1 MNERVTGPRI
11 TGKWNDASLPTQE
24 RVEALLSQMT
34 LEEKVSQLG
43 SHWEMREEEDAQGEV
58 APMEDAMSAGKLPFA
73 QEIVNGEGHL
83 TRTYGTIP
91 LSVAEG
97 AKDLR
102 ERQAAI
108 MANNRFGIPAI
119 AHEECL
125 TGYTAYQA
133 TVYPT
138 SLAWGA
144 TFNPELI
151 EEMAAAI
158 GRDMTA
164 TGVHQGL
171 SPVLDVVR
179 DARWGRVE
187 ETIGE
192 DPYVIG
198 TIATAYVKGLQ
209 SAGIIATLKH
219 FAGYAASRAARNHA
233 PVHMGKRELIDLIFY
248 PFELAIREG
257 KVGAV
262 MNSYADIDGEVPA
275 ASKWLLTEVLREEW
289 GFEGTVVAD
298 YWAVAFLEKMHRI
311 AADQAEAARLAISA
325 GLDIELPHTG
335 GYRTLADQVRAGELE
350 EAVVDRSV
358 RRVLKQKAELG
369 LLDEGWE
376 PQVDESVDLDSEANR
391 VLARKVAHQSLV
403 LLKNGRLSRDET
415 RASSESRE
423 VGEGSERADARND
436 GPILPLLPEVWA
448 EKKVAVVGPSA
459 DEPRTMMGCYSF
471 PNHVLAKYPAGT
483 FPHKGIGVPMPS
495 ILDALGE
502 RFSDI
507 THAYGCP
514 IVDYDDAG
522 IDTAAQSAAEADV
535 AVVTVGDLAGMFG
548 AGTSGEGCDAEDL
561 RLPGAQ
567 QELVEAVL
575 ATGTPTVLVIISGRP
590 YALGAVAEKCAAIVQ
605 GFFPGEEGGPAL
617 ADLLTGA
624 VEPTGRLP
632 IGVPAD
638 PGGQPAGYI
647 AAPLGQNS
655 SGVSN
660 LDPTPLYPFG
670 HGLSYSSVEYS
681 ELNVDAAEVAVDGTV
696 NVSAK
701 VTNTGQR
708 PVNEVVQLYF
718 GDRHASV
725 ARPVRQL
732 LSYARVELA
741 PEESREVTFWV
752 HTDRFCFT
760 GVDYTRVVEP
770 GVIDLWIG
778 PSSGDLPLVGEVILV
793 GETREVTG
801 HRVLTTPARIT

>member
-1 MNERVTGPRI
+1 MTERI
-11 TGKWNDASLPTQE
+11 TGKWNDAALPTEE
-24 RVEALLSQMT
+24 RVEALLAEMT
-34 LEEKVSQLG
+34 LEDKVSQLG
-43 SHWEMREEEDAQGEV
+43 SHWEMREDPDTQGEV
-58 APMEDAMSAGKLPFA
+58 APMEDAMSSGKLPFER
-73 QEIVNGEGHL
+73 EIVNGEGHL
-83 TRTYGTIP
+83 TRTYGT
-91 LSVAEG
+91 VALEVPEG

-102 ERQAAI
+102 ERQAAVI
-108 MANNRFGIPAI
+108 AANRFGIPAI

-125 TGYTAYQA
+125 TGYTAYKA

-144 TFNPELI
+144 TFNPALI

-158 GRDMTA
+158 GADMAA
-164 TGVHQGL
+164 TGVQQGL

-198 TIATAYVKGLQ
+198 TLATAYVKGLQ

-233 PVHMGKRELIDLIFY
+233 PVHMGRRELIDLIFF
-248 PFELAIREG
+248 PFEMAVREG
-257 KVGAV
+257 KVGSV
-262 MNSYADIDGEVPA
+262 MNSYADIDGEAPA

-298 YWAVAFLEKMHRI
+298 YWAVAFLEKMHRV
-311 AADQAEAARLAISA
+311 AEDQADAARLAISA

-335 GYRTLADQVRAGELE
+335 GYRTLAQQVRDGKLE
-350 EAVVDRSV
+350 EAVLDRSV
-358 RRVLKQKAELG
+358 RRVLKQKVELG
-369 LLDEGWE
+369 MLDLPEGGGSWE
-376 PQVDESVDLDSEANR
+376 PQIDESVDLDSEANR
-391 VLARKVAHQSLV
+391 ALARRVAQESLV
-403 LLKNGRLSRDET
+403 LLKN
-415 RASSESRE
+415 
-423 VGEGSERADARND
+423 D
-436 GPILPLLPEVWA
+436 GILPLDPA
-448 EKKVAVVGPSA
+448 STGQVAVVGPSA

-502 RFSDI
+502 HFSQV
-507 THAYGCP
+507 TYQQGCP
-514 IVDYDDAG
+514 IVEYDDAG
-522 IDTAAQSAAEADV
+522 IAAAAQSAAEADI

-548 AGTSGEGCDAEDL
+548 AGTSGEGCDVEDL
-561 RLPGAQ
+561 KLPGAQ

-575 ATGTPTVLVIISGRP
+575 ATGTPTVLVVISGRP
-590 YALGAVAEKCAAIVQ
+590 YALGEVADRCAAIVQ

-624 VEPTGRLP
+624 VEPSGRLP
-632 IGVPAD
+632 IGVPAR
-638 PGGQPAGYI
+638 PGGQPVGYL

-655 SGVSN
+655 KGVSN

-670 HGLSYSSVEYS
+670 YGLSYSSVEYS
-681 ELNVDAAEVAVDGTV
+681 DLVVESAEIAVDGTV

-701 VTNTGQR
+701 VTNAGQR
-708 PVNEVVQLYF
+708 PVAEVVQLHF
-718 GDRHASV
+718 GDRNAQV

-732 LSYARVELA
+732 LSYAKVELA
-741 PEESREVTFWV
+741 PGEAKEVTFWV
-752 HTDRFCFT
+752 HADRFAFT
-760 GVDYTRVVEP
+760 GVDYTRIVEP
-770 GVIDLWIG
+770 GAIDLWVG
-778 PSSGDLPLVGEVILV
+778 PNAGDLPLAGEVTLV

-801 HRVLTTPARIT
+801 HRVLTTPARIS

>member
-1 MNERVTGPRI
+1 MTDQVTGL
-11 TGKWNDASLPTQE
+11 WNDASRPVDE
-24 RVEALLSQMT
+24 RVAALLEQMT

-58 APMEDAMSAGKLPFA
+58 APMEDAMSAGKLPFE
-73 QEIVNGEGHL
+73 QEIVDGEGHL
-83 TRTYGTIP
+83 TRTYGTSP
-91 LSVAEG
+91 LSVPEG
-97 AKDLR
+97 ARHLR
-102 ERQAAI
+102 ERQAAV

-125 TGYTAYQA
+125 TGYTAYKA

-158 GRDMTA
+158 GRDMAA
-164 TGVHQGL
+164 TGVQQGL

-198 TIATAYVKGLQ
+198 TLATAYVKGLQ

-233 PVHMGKRELIDLIFY
+233 PVHMGRRELIDLIFF
-248 PFELAIREG
+248 PFEMAVREG
-257 KVGAV
+257 KVGSV
-262 MNSYADIDGEVPA
+262 MNSYSDIDGEAPA

-289 GFEGTVVAD
+289 GFDGTVVAD
-298 YWAVAFLEKMHRI
+298 YWAVAFLEKMHHI
-311 AADQAEAARLAISA
+311 AADQEEAARLAVSA

-335 GYRTLADQVRAGELE
+335 GYRTLAQQVRDGKLE
-350 EAVVDRSV
+350 ESILDRSV

-369 LLDEGWE
+369 LLDQGWE
-376 PQVDESVDLDSEANR
+376 PQIDESVDLDSEANR
-391 VLARKVAHQSLV
+391 ALARKVAQQSLV
-403 LLKNGRLSRDET
+403 LLN
-415 RASSESRE
+415 
-423 VGEGSERADARND
+423 ND
-436 GPILPLLPEVWA
+436 GTLPLAA
-448 EKKVAVVGPSA
+448 ESTGKVAVLGPSA
-459 DEPRTMMGCYSF
+459 DDPRTMMGCYSF

-483 FPHKGIGVPMPS
+483 FPHRGIGVPMPS
-495 ILDALGE
+495 ILDALRE
-502 RFSDI
+502 HFSEV
-507 THAYGCP
+507 TYEPGCP
-514 IVDYDDAG
+514 IVEYDDAG
-522 IDTAAQSAAEADV
+522 IAAAAHEAAEADL

-548 AGTSGEGCDAEDL
+548 AGTSGEGCDVEDL

-575 ATGTPTVLVIISGRP
+575 ATGTPIVLVVISGRP
-590 YALGAVAEKCAAIVQ
+590 YALGAVAEQCAAVVQ

-632 IGVPAD
+632 IGVPAA
-638 PGGQPAGYI
+638 PGGQPVGYI

-655 SGVSN
+655 QGVSN

-670 HGLSYSSVEYS
+670 HGLSYSAVEYS
-681 ELNVDAAEVAVDGTV
+681 DLHIESAEISADGTV
-696 NVSAK
+696 NVSAT

-708 PVNEVVQLYF
+708 PVAEVVQLYF
-718 GDRHASV
+718 GDRHAQV

-732 LSYARVELA
+732 LSYARVELS
-741 PEESREVTFWV
+741 PGDSKEVTFWI
-752 HTDRFCFT
+752 HADRFAFT
-760 GVDYTRVVEP
+760 GVDYRRIVET
-770 GVIDLWIG
+770 GVIDLWVG
-778 PSSGDLPLVGEVILV
+778 PSAGDLPLSGEVDLV

-801 HRVLTTPARIT
+801 PRVLTTPARIR

>member
-1 MNERVTGPRI
+1 MADRVTGP
-11 TGKWNDASLPTQE
+11 WNDAALPVEE
-24 RVEALLSQMT
+24 RVEALLTQMT

-43 SHWEMREEEDAQGEV
+43 SHWEMREDNEAQGEV
-58 APMEDAMSAGKLPFA
+58 APMEDAMSSGKLPFDR
-73 QEIVNGEGHL
+73 EIVDGEGHL
-83 TRTYGTIP
+83 TRTYGT
-91 LSVAEG
+91 VALTVPEG
-97 AKDLR
+97 AALLR

-108 MANNRFGIPAI
+108 INANRFGIPAI

-158 GRDMTA
+158 GRDMAA

-198 TIATAYVKGLQ
+198 TLATAYVKGLQ
-209 SAGIIATLKH
+209 KSGIIATLKH

-233 PVHMGKRELIDLIFY
+233 PVHMGRRELMDLILF
-248 PFELAIREG
+248 PFEMAVREG
-257 KVGAV
+257 NVGSV
-262 MNSYADIDGEVPA
+262 MNSYADIDGEPPA
-275 ASKWLLTEVLREEW
+275 ASHWLLTEVLREQW

-298 YWAVAFLEKMHRI
+298 YWAVAFLEKMHRV
-311 AADQAEAARLAISA
+311 AADQAEAARLAITA

-335 GYRTLADQVRAGELE
+335 AYRTLAQQVRDGLVE
-350 EAVVDRSV
+350 ESIIDRSV
-358 RRVLKQKAELG
+358 RRVLRQKVELG
-369 LLDEGWE
+369 LLDEDWE
-376 PQVDESVDLDSEANR
+376 PQIDESVELDSEDNR
-391 VLARKVAHQSLV
+391 ALARRVAQQSLV
-403 LLKNGRLSRDET
+403 LLKN
-415 RASSESRE
+415 
-423 VGEGSERADARND
+423 D
-436 GPILPLLPEVWA
+436 GVLPAPAQTLNG
-448 EKKVAVVGPSA
+448 KRIAVVGPSA

-495 ILDALGE
+495 ILESLGKAYAGAE
-502 RFSDI
+502 V
-507 THAYGCP
+507 THAFGAP
-514 IVDYDDAG
+514 ITEYDESRIG
-522 IDTAAQSAAEADV
+522 EAAEVAAAADL
-535 AVVTVGDLAGMFG
+535 AVVTVGDVAGMFG
-548 AGTSGEGCDAEDL
+548 AGTSGEGCDVEDL
-561 RLPGAQ
+561 KLPGAQ

-575 ATGTPTVLVIISGRP
+575 ATGTPVVLVVISGRP
-590 YALGAVAEKCAAIVQ
+590 YALGGIAERCAAVVQ
-605 GFFPGEEGGPAL
+605 SFFPGEEGGPAL

-624 VEPTGRLP
+624 IEPSGRLP
-632 IGVPAD
+632 IGIPVH

-660 LDPTPLYPFG
+660 LDPTPLFPFG
-670 HGLSYSSVEYS
+670 HGLSYSSVDYR
-681 ELNVDAAEVAVDGTV
+681 ELSLAAEEIAVDGTV
-696 NVSAK
+696 E
-701 VTNTGQR
+701 VTATVANTGQR
-708 PVNEVVQLYF
+708 PVNELVQLYF

-732 LSYARVELA
+732 LGYARVELQ
-741 PEESREVTFWV
+741 PGESRSVRFSV
-752 HTDRFCFT
+752 HADRFSFT
-760 GVDYTRVVEP
+760 GVDYRRIVEP
-770 GVIDLWIG
+770 GVIDLWVG
-778 PSSGDLPLVGEVILV
+778 PSAGELPLAAELQLTGAVREITGERALN
-793 GETREVTG
+793 
-801 HRVLTTPARIT
+801 TPAQLI

>member
-1 MNERVTGPRI
+1 MPELVTGP
-11 TGKWNDASLPTQE
+11 WNDASLSPDD
-24 RVEALLSQMT
+24 RADALLAEMT

-43 SHWEMREEEDAQGEV
+43 SHWEMRDEEDAQGEV
-58 APMEDAMSAGKLPFA
+58 APMEDAMSAGKLPFE
-73 QEIVNGEGHL
+73 QEIVHGEGHL
-83 TRTYGTIP
+83 TRTYGTVP
-91 LSVAEG
+91 LSVPEG
-97 AKDLR
+97 ARHLR
-102 ERQAAI
+102 QRQAAVV
-108 MANNRFGIPAI
+108 AHNRFGIPAI

-125 TGYTAYQA
+125 TGYTAYKA

-144 TFNPELI
+144 TFHPELI

-158 GRDMTA
+158 GRDMAA
-164 TGVHQGL
+164 TGVQQGL

-198 TIATAYVKGLQ
+198 TVATAYVRGLQ

-233 PVHMGKRELIDLIFY
+233 PVHMGRRELIDQIFF
-248 PFELAIREG
+248 PFEMAIREG
-257 KVGAV
+257 GAGSV
-262 MNSYADIDGEVPA
+262 MNSYSDIDGEAPA
-275 ASKWLLTEVLREEW
+275 ASKWLLTDVLREEW
-289 GFEGTVVAD
+289 GFAGTVVAD
-298 YWAVAFLEKMHRI
+298 YWSVAFLEKMHRI
-311 AADQAEAARLAISA
+311 AEDQEEAARLAISA

-335 GYRTLADQVRAGELE
+335 SYRTLAQQVRDGQLE
-350 EAVVDRSV
+350 EAVLNRSV
-358 RRVLKQKAELG
+358 RRVLRQKAELG
-369 LLDEGWE
+369 LLDTGWE
-376 PQVDESVDLDSEANR
+376 PPIDESVDLDSESNR
-391 VLARKVAHQSLV
+391 ALARKVAQESLV
-403 LLKNGRLSRDET
+403 LLKN
-415 RASSESRE
+415 
-423 VGEGSERADARND
+423 D
-436 GPILPLLPEVWA
+436 GTLPLEPA
-448 EKKVAVVGPSA
+448 STGTVAVLGPSA
-459 DEPRTMMGCYSF
+459 DDPRTMMGCYSF

-495 ILDALGE
+495 ILDAVRE
-502 RFSDI
+502 HF
-507 THAYGCP
+507 TEVTYEPGCP
-514 IVDYDDAG
+514 IVEYDDAG
-522 IDTAAQSAAEADV
+522 IAAAARAAAEADI

-548 AGTSGEGCDAEDL
+548 AGTSGEGCDVEDL

-575 ATGTPTVLVIISGRP
+575 ATGTPTVLIVISGRP
-590 YALGAVAEKCAAIVQ
+590 YALGDVAEKCAAIVQ

-617 ADLLTGA
+617 ADLLVGA

-632 IGVPAD
+632 IGVPVR

-655 SGVSN
+655 QGVSN

-681 ELNVDAAEVAVDGTV
+681 DLYVESTEISVDGTV
-696 NVSAK
+696 NVSAT

-708 PVNEVVQLYF
+708 RTAEVVQLYF
-718 GDRHASV
+718 GDRSAQV

-741 PEESREVTFWV
+741 PSESKEVTFWV
-752 HTDRFCFT
+752 HSDRFAFT
-760 GVDYTRVVEP
+760 GVDYRRIVEP
-770 GVIDLWIG
+770 GAVDLWVG
-778 PSSGDLPLVGEVILV
+778 PSAGDLPLVGEVTLV
-793 GETREVTG
+793 GATRDVTG
-801 HRVLTTPARIT
+801 HRVLTTPARIR

>member
-1 MNERVTGPRI
+1 MTERI
-11 TGKWNDASLPTQE
+11 TGKWNDAALPTEE
-24 RVEALLSQMT
+24 RVEALLAELT
-34 LEEKVSQLG
+34 LEEKVAQLG
-43 SHWEMREEEDAQGEV
+43 SHWEMREDPDTQGEV
-58 APMEDAMSAGKLPFA
+58 APMEDAMSSGKLPFA
-73 QEIVNGEGHL
+73 QEIAHGEGHL

-91 LSVAEG
+91 LEVQEG
-97 AKDLR
+97 ARDLR
-102 ERQAAI
+102 ERQAGVIA
-108 MANNRFGIPAI
+108 ANRFGIPAI

-125 TGYTAYQA
+125 TGYTAYKA

-158 GRDMTA
+158 GTDMAA
-164 TGVHQGL
+164 TGVQQGL

-198 TIATAYVKGLQ
+198 TLATAYVKGLQ

-233 PVHMGKRELIDLIFY
+233 PVHMGRRELIDLILY
-248 PFELAIREG
+248 PFELAVREG
-257 KVGAV
+257 KVGSV
-262 MNSYADIDGEVPA
+262 MNSYADIDGEAPA

-298 YWAVAFLEKMHRI
+298 YWSVAFLEKMHRI
-311 AADQAEAARLAISA
+311 AEDQAEAARLAISA

-335 GYRTLADQVRAGELE
+335 GYRTLAQQVREGKLDESVL
-350 EAVVDRSV
+350 DRSV

-369 LLDEGWE
+369 LLDIAEDGSGWE
-376 PQVDESVDLDSEANR
+376 PKIDESVDLDSEANR
-391 VLARKVAHQSLV
+391 ELARRVAHESLV
-403 LLKNGRLSRDET
+403 LLKN
-415 RASSESRE
+415 
-423 VGEGSERADARND
+423 D
-436 GPILPLLPEVWA
+436 GILPLDPA
-448 EKKVAVVGPSA
+448 STGKVAVVGPSA

-471 PNHVLAKYPAGT
+471 PNHVLAKYPADT

-502 RFSDI
+502 RFSQVV
-507 THAYGCP
+507 YEFGCP
-514 IVDYDDAG
+514 IVDYDDARLSQAKTGAGSESSEAIEERERNDAG
-522 IDTAAQSAAEADV
+522 IVAAARAAAEADL

-548 AGTSGEGCDAEDL
+548 AGTSGEGCDVEDL
-561 RLPGAQ
+561 KLPGAQ

-575 ATGTPTVLVIISGRP
+575 ATGTPTVLVVISGRP
-590 YALGAVAEKCAAIVQ
+590 YALGAVADECAAIVQ

-632 IGVPAD
+632 IGVPAH
-638 PGGQPAGYI
+638 PGGQPVGYI

-655 SGVSN
+655 EGVSN

-670 HGLSYSSVEYS
+670 YGLSYSSVEYS
-681 ELNVDAAEVAVDGTV
+681 DLLVESAEIAVDGTV
-696 NVSAK
+696 NVSAR
-701 VTNTGQR
+701 VTNSGQR
-708 PVNEVVQLYF
+708 PVAEVVQLYF
-718 GDRHASV
+718 GDRNAQV
-725 ARPVRQL
+725 ARPVKQL
-732 LSYARVELA
+732 LSYAKVELA
-741 PEESREVTFWV
+741 AGESKEVTFWV
-752 HTDRFCFT
+752 HADRFAFT
-760 GVDYTRVVEP
+760 GVDYTRIVEP
-770 GVIDLWIG
+770 GAIDLWVG
-778 PSSGDLPLVGEVILV
+778 PNAGELPLAGEVTLV
-793 GETREVTG
+793 GETRQVTG
-801 HRVLTTPARIT
+801 HRVLTTPARIS

>member
-1 MNERVTGPRI
+1 
-11 TGKWNDASLPTQE
+11 
-24 RVEALLSQMT
+24 MT

-58 APMEDAMSAGKLPFA
+58 APMEDAMSAGKLPFT
-73 QEIVNGEGHL
+73 QEIINGEGHL
-83 TRTYGTIP
+83 TRTYGTVP
-91 LSVAEG
+91 LTVPEG

-102 ERQAAI
+102 ERQAAV
-108 MANNRFGIPAI
+108 MASNRFGIPAI

-125 TGYTAYQA
+125 TGYTAYKA

-144 TFNPELI
+144 TFNPSLI

-158 GRDMTA
+158 GRDMAA
-164 TGVHQGL
+164 TGVQQGL

-198 TIATAYVKGLQ
+198 TLATAYVKGLQ
-209 SAGIIATLKH
+209 SSGIIATLKH

-233 PVHMGKRELIDLIFY
+233 PVHMGRRELVDLIFF
-248 PFELAIREG
+248 PFEMAVREG
-257 KVGAV
+257 KVGSV
-262 MNSYADIDGEVPA
+262 MNSYADIDGEAPA
-275 ASKWLLTEVLREEW
+275 ASKWLLTEVLRDEW

-311 AADQAEAARLAISA
+311 AADQAEAARLALSA

-335 GYRTLADQVRAGELE
+335 GYRTLAQQVRDGKLAESIL
-350 EAVVDRSV
+350 DRSV

-369 LLDEGWE
+369 LLDPGWE
-376 PQVDESVDLDSEANR
+376 PQIDESVDLDSEANR
-391 VLARKVAHQSLV
+391 ALARTVAQQSLV
-403 LLKNGRLSRDET
+403 LLKN
-415 RASSESRE
+415 
-423 VGEGSERADARND
+423 D
-436 GPILPLLPEVWA
+436 GTLPLNPASVGT
-448 EKKVAVVGPSA
+448 VAAIGPSA
-459 DEPRTMMGCYSF
+459 DDPRTMMGCYSF
-471 PNHVLAKYPAGT
+471 PNHVLAKYPANT

-495 ILDALGE
+495 ILDALRE
-502 RFSDI
+502 HFSAV
-507 THAYGCP
+507 TYEPGCP
-514 IVDYDDAG
+514 IVEYDDAD
-522 IDTAAQSAAEADV
+522 IDAAARAAAQADL

-548 AGTSGEGCDAEDL
+548 AGTSGEGCDVEDL

-567 QELVEAVL
+567 QDLVEAVL
-575 ATGTPTVLVIISGRP
+575 ATGTPTVLVVISGRP
-590 YALGAVAEKCAAIVQ
+590 YALGEVAEQCAAIVQ

-632 IGVPAD
+632 IGVPAGH
-638 PGGQPAGYI
+638 GGQPAGYI

-655 SGVSN
+655 QGVSN

-681 ELNVDAAEVAVDGTV
+681 DLHIESAEINVDGTV
-696 NVSAK
+696 NVSAT
-701 VTNTGQR
+701 VSNTGER
-708 PVNEVVQLYF
+708 PVVEVMQLYF
-718 GDRHASV
+718 GDRNAQV

-741 PEESREVTFWV
+741 PGEAKEVTFWV
-752 HTDRFCFT
+752 HADRFAFT
-760 GVDYTRVVEP
+760 GVDYRRIVEP
-770 GVIDLWIG
+770 GVIDLWVG
-778 PSSGDLPLVGEVILV
+778 PSAGDLPLSGEVDLV

-801 HRVLTTPARIT
+801 HRVLTTPARINSIR

>member
-1 MNERVTGPRI
+1 MADRVTGP
-11 TGKWNDASLPTQE
+11 WNDAALPVEE
-24 RVEALLSQMT
+24 RVEALLTQMT

-43 SHWEMREEEDAQGEV
+43 SHWEMREDNEAQGEV
-58 APMEDAMSAGKLPFA
+58 APMEDAMSSGKLPFDR
-73 QEIVNGEGHL
+73 EIVDGEGHL
-83 TRTYGTIP
+83 TRTYGT
-91 LSVAEG
+91 VALTVPEG
-97 AKDLR
+97 AALLR

-108 MANNRFGIPAI
+108 INANRFGIPAI

-158 GRDMTA
+158 GRDMAA

-198 TIATAYVKGLQ
+198 TLATAYVKGLQ
-209 SAGIIATLKH
+209 KSGIIATLKH

-233 PVHMGKRELIDLIFY
+233 PVHMGRRELMDLILF
-248 PFELAIREG
+248 PFEMAVREG
-257 KVGAV
+257 NVGSV
-262 MNSYADIDGEVPA
+262 MNSYADIDGEPPA
-275 ASKWLLTEVLREEW
+275 ASHWLLTEVLREQW

-298 YWAVAFLEKMHRI
+298 YWAVAFLEKMHRV
-311 AADQAEAARLAISA
+311 AADQAEAARLAITA

-335 GYRTLADQVRAGELE
+335 GYRTLAQQVRDGLVE
-350 EAVVDRSV
+350 ESIIDRSV
-358 RRVLKQKAELG
+358 RRVLRQKVELG
-369 LLDEGWE
+369 LLDEDWE
-376 PQVDESVDLDSEANR
+376 PQIDESVELDSEDNR
-391 VLARKVAHQSLV
+391 ALARRVAQQSLV
-403 LLKNGRLSRDET
+403 LLKN
-415 RASSESRE
+415 
-423 VGEGSERADARND
+423 D
-436 GPILPLLPEVWA
+436 GVLPAPAQTLNG
-448 EKKVAVVGPSA
+448 KRIAVVGPSA

-495 ILDALGE
+495 ILESLEKAYAGAE
-502 RFSDI
+502 V
-507 THAYGCP
+507 THAFGAP
-514 IVDYDDAG
+514 ITEYDESRIG
-522 IDTAAQSAAEADV
+522 EAAEVAAAADL
-535 AVVTVGDLAGMFG
+535 AVVTVGDVAGMFG
-548 AGTSGEGCDAEDL
+548 AGTSGEGCDVEDL
-561 RLPGAQ
+561 KLPGAQ

-575 ATGTPTVLVIISGRP
+575 ATGTPVVLVVISGRP
-590 YALGAVAEKCAAIVQ
+590 YALGVIAERCAAVVQ

-624 VEPTGRLP
+624 IEPSGRLP
-632 IGVPAD
+632 IGIPVH

-660 LDPTPLYPFG
+660 LDPTPLFPFG
-670 HGLSYSSVEYS
+670 HGLSYSSVEYR
-681 ELNVDAAEVAVDGTV
+681 ELSLAAEEIAVDGTV
-696 NVSAK
+696 E
-701 VTNTGQR
+701 VTATVANTGQR
-708 PVNEVVQLYF
+708 PVNELVQLYF

-732 LSYARVELA
+732 LGYARVELQ
-741 PEESREVTFWV
+741 PGESRSVRFSV
-752 HTDRFCFT
+752 SADRFSFT
-760 GVDYTRVVEP
+760 GVDYRRIVEP
-770 GVIDLWIG
+770 GVIDLWVG
-778 PSSGDLPLVGEVILV
+778 PSAGELPLAAELELTGAVREITGE
-793 GETREVTG
+793 RA
-801 HRVLTTPARIT
+801 LTTSAELV